1 MCTRY
6 KLTIEEQELLA
17 TYVAELFMD
26 DYRPRYNIAPTQTV
40 PALVIRDGKRR
51 IEGFRFGL
59 VPYWAKD
66 VSIGNKLLN
75 ARSETVA
82 EKPSYRGAWK
92 HARRCAILTDG
103 FYEWKAPAAGK
114 GSKIPHV
121 IEMADRRP
129 FALAGLWER
138 WGPDADPLQSVTI
151 LTTAPNELL
160 GSIHDRMPVVLG
172 DAEEWNAWVDPSIPS
187 EELTTLFRPYPAEEM
202 HAYAVSTYVNK
213 PGNEGPQAAE
223 PVAPA
228 GGG

>member
-17 TYVAELFMD
+17 TYVAEMFMD

-40 PALVIRDGKRR
+40 PVLVNREEKRR

-59 VPYWAKD
+59 VPAWAID
-66 VSIGNKLLN
+66 SSIGNKLLN

-82 EKPSYRGAWK
+82 EKPSFRGAWK
-92 HARRCAILTDG
+92 HARRCAVLTDG
-103 FYEWKAPAAGK
+103 FYEWKKPESEK
-114 GSKIPHV
+114 GSKVPHV

-138 WGPDADPLQSVTI
+138 WGPGDDPLLSVTI
-151 LTTAPNELL
+151 VTTTPNDLL
-160 GSIHDRMPVVLG
+160 SSIHDRMPVVLG
-172 DAEEWNAWVDPSIPS
+172 LAEEWDAWVDPAISS
-187 EELTTLFRPYPAEEM
+187 DDLTGLFRPYPAEEM

-213 PGNEGPQAAE
+213 PGNEGPQCAE
-223 PVAPA
+223 PAAPEMEQ
-228 GGG
+228 